1 MDAGDAVVRGSRD
14 SVLAV
19 LVTFEE
25 RPSASVVAASTPT
38 PDGSE
43 TIVQEPDTALGDCVT
58 LLEPVAERELTAN
71 GERARDVVVDV
82 VDYGQF

>member
-1 MDAGDAVVRGSRD
+1 MSVRRTLGCRKTNWPNGWWR
-14 SVLAV
+14 AV
-19 LVTFEE
+19 LSELKL
-25 RPSASVVAASTPT
+25 
-38 PDGSE
+38 E